1 MLDEQI
7 VDKEK
12 IEQIKKIIQKNEIR
26 LQGNIRFVRQFS
38 DFYAR
43 KCGNVTKA
51 LKLWKN
57 IPENDYDFSTLELL
71 KTYYS
76 LLNKNDEFEQLLI
89 RVRDDFSP
97 RGCVKL
103 DLLSAENRQ
112 DYDDALVAIGKL
124 ETDES
129 YDYEFFTQK
138 MYAYLCKENF
148 KEVYDRSN
156 AMLQE
161 ITSDSDRI
169 SCDLINY
176 EIARRELGRAVRRE
190 KLEEIISPTVSAP
203 VKIAAYLLLEKN
215 KEANTLLEEDIKF
228 DYTALLQ
235 YSNTFVFKKY
245 LDEHIKQKVQMKLR
259 EIY

>member
-1 MLDEQI
+1 
-7 VDKEK
+7 
-12 IEQIKKIIQKNEIR
+12 
-26 LQGNIRFVRQFS
+26 
-38 DFYAR
+38 
-43 KCGNVTKA
+43 
-51 LKLWKN
+51 
-57 IPENDYDFSTLELL
+57 
-71 KTYYS
+71 
-76 LLNKNDEFEQLLI
+76 
-89 RVRDDFSP
+89 
-97 RGCVKL
+97 
-103 DLLSAENRQ
+103 
-112 DYDDALVAIGKL
+112 
-124 ETDES
+124 
-129 YDYEFFTQK
+129 